1 MKISL
6 FDKFFLVSAKELPD
20 AAAAGKGNP
29 DHPMT
34 KSEAVDFIVQIYGE
48 VRAYDLHYSTT
59 RSAVTTF
66 IAGLAITIVPFII
79 SNALMGD
86 KPMPI
91 ATFEL
96 IIMGGF
102 LISLALLVAA
112 LAISAHFQSLTY
124 ACERYQAVL
133 ENELESAV
141 STGYF
146 NISRL
151 KFREQLK
158 NLATRR
164 LWSDPPQQCLVL
176 VVILQLILMLS
187 SFAFFKKQST
197 CLREKPTERFE
208 RCLYDKI
215 FGPQVTNKPAVTQTS
230 PLLPQK

>member
-1 MKISL
+1 MRISL
-6 FDKFFLVSAKELPD
+6 FNRIYLVSAKELRD
-20 AAAAGKGNP
+20 LAAASKDNP
-29 DHPMT
+29 DGPVT
-34 KSEAVDFIVQIYGE
+34 KREAVDLIVQIYGE

-66 IAGLAITIVPFII
+66 IAGLAVTIVPFII

-86 KPMPI
+86 KPVPI

-96 IIMGGF
+96 MIMGGF

-124 ACERYQAVL
+124 ACEKYQALL

-141 STGYF
+141 TTGHF
-146 NISRL
+146 NIARL
-151 KFREQLK
+151 KFREELK

-164 LWSDPPQQCLVL
+164 WWSDPPQQCLVL

-187 SFAFFKKQST
+187 SFAFFKKQSA
-197 CLREKPTERFE
+197 CLREKPTARFE

-215 FGPQVTNKPAVTQTS
+215 FGPQVANKPPS
-230 PLLPQK
+230 PSPVP